1 MAVGE
6 GVSRWKVGDRV
17 CPIFMQGWLEGAVT
31 PERGRTALG
40 GGDLDGVLREYAAF
54 DENGLVRI
62 PDHLSY
68 EEAATLPCAAVTA
81 WHALAEFGRIK
92 VGATVLVLGTGGV
105 SIFAVQFAKLHGAR
119 VIATSSSDE
128 KIKRVQALGAD
139 EVI

>member
-92 VGATVLVLGTGGV
+92 VGCDRPGSGHGRR
-105 SIFAVQFAKLHGAR
+105 FHFCRAVR
-119 VIATSSSDE
+119 
-128 KIKRVQALGAD
+128 
-139 EVI
+139 EVAWRSGHCNFEQ